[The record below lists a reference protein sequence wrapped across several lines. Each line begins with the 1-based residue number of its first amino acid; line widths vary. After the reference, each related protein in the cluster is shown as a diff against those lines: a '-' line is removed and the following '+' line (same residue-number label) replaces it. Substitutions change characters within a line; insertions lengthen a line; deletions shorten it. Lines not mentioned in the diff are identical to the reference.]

1 MNAVSDAPQLSHQSR
16 PPLFVRGQGAGDAVV
31 CLHSSTGSHA
41 QWRTLADALAGRCA
55 TIAPDLHGHGRSPAW
70 PAQVPSTLHVDAHG
84 ASGCWPAA
92 DDGSAPRGVHL
103 VGHSYGGAVALQ
115 IALCQPRR
123 VRSLTLYEPVPF
135 GVLRG
140 CAKGD
145 PAFGEIEDIA
155 RSVAALLRGGDPE
168 GAARTFVNFWGGAA
182 SWEAMGATQRAAVLA
197 RIGTVP
203 RHFAALFRATWSRRL
218 LACLTMPV
226 LLIQGANTR
235 APARRVAEWLADALP
250 QARRVEIADAGH
262 LGPMTHAPRVAAAI
276 VRHLE
281 ANGLREP
288 AAAAFA

>member
-1 MNAVSDAPQLSHQSR
+1 MNAVTNAPQPSHR
-16 PPLFVRGQGAGDAVV
+16 PGPPRFARRQGAGDPVV

-41 QWRTLADALAGRCA
+41 QWRTLSDAIAGRCA

-70 PAQVPSTLHVDAHG
+70 PAHVPSSLHADAHG
-84 ASGCWPAA
+84 ASGCWPT
-92 DDGSAPRGVHL
+92 DHGFAPRGVHL

-135 GVLRG
+135 GMLRER
-140 CAKGD
+140 APAD
-145 PAFGEIEDIA
+145 PALGEIEDIA

-168 GAARTFVNFWGGAA
+168 GAARIFVNYWGGAM
-182 SWEAMGATQRAAVLA
+182 SWEAMGTAQRAAVLA

-203 RHFAALFRATWSRRL
+203 RHFAALFRATWSARL

-226 LLIQGANTR
+226 LLIHGANTR
-235 APARRVAEWLADALP
+235 APARRVAGLLGDALP
-250 QARRVEIADAGH
+250 RALRVEIAGAGH
-262 LGPMTHAPRVAAAI
+262 LGPMTHAPRVATAI

-281 ANGLREP
+281 AHGLRESAD
-288 AAAAFA
+288 AALA